1 MMTDK
6 NQDEERKKQ
15 MKSCKFMRRLNAN
28 IKKTNPCKKTPTTIL
43 HSYAHSSIPTQAAH
57 MVMFIDVSLKKHT
70 GVNVNIS

>member
-28 IKKTNPCKKTPTTIL
+28 IKKTNPCKNTHNNSP
-43 HSYAHSSIPTQAAH
+43 
-57 MVMFIDVSLKKHT
+57 FIRPLIYSNPGSTHGNVYRCKPKKHT